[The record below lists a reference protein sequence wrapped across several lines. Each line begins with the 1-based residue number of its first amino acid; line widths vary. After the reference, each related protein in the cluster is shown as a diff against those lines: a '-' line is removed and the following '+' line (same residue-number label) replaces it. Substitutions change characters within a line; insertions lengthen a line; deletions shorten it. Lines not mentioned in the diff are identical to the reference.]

1 MTEVLATGEVNDWL
15 THDRLMRVLVVAW
28 FFVVEVVL
36 FARFLVAI
44 RASTLFDAPGIV
56 RLLASACLLL
66 FVAMMAWLTIIR
78 EQPRLKAAGLQPRVS
93 ALIGT
98 NLILV
103 CMFFLPVRGPL
114 GMSAAVTSSVLILA
128 GNFLSVM
135 VIRRLGGSFSIMAE
149 ARGLVT
155 GGPYALV
162 RHPLYLVEEIAVI
175 GVFVQVASWPAA
187 LFFAAHLAFQLQRI
201 RNEEAVLS
209 RTFPRDY
216 QAYAARTA
224 RLIPGVW

>member
-175 GVFVQVASWPAA
+175 GVFIQVASWPAA